1 MWLCHLDEGGVLLV
15 EEDLD
20 PVHVSVDAEQ
30 GEQVVALSRV
40 LLKVGHQKNTTRAQ
54 LVRVT

>member
-20 PVHVSVDAEQ
+20 PVHVSVHAEQ
-30 GEQVVALSRV
+30 GEEVVALSRI
-40 LLKVGHQKNTTRAQ
+40 LLQVRHQKNTTRAQ